1 MKPIAILLRI
11 VLAAAL
17 LGAAGA
23 AAQVGAPV
31 PGRAAF
37 DAAERAL
44 QQRLG
49 TPEAARVFRQYNASS
64 SQKIQ
69 DHLLV
74 IYRRDPAYVRDA
86 GGAHRPLGDGIV
98 GPLTLKWLTQFCR
111 DYGIVASDPHF
122 EQAVVASL
130 EQVAGI
136 AKAYPEWVDIL
147 SSREFERWI
156 NAQKTPDRVRSLQ
169 RRRSGDASQV
179 NALIAQFQRERMPA
193 AAPALPVTLT
203 FGYDPERPRNTAHL
217 ALVAERLKRLAGRS
231 PETEEVFEED
241 VQDALSAIEV
251 PEATLELVK
260 RYSRVD
266 AYRVSAELL
275 QQLRR
280 EGLPGEAVK
289 ELKDAL
295 EGEEYHGV
303 QDFQDALREVSDP
316 SEHREAIERKR
327 LEIVRGARVT
337 RFQVPATLGE
347 RLAADAP
354 PKAVTDVFGGFAKVE
369 YPTRKLFDAAL
380 EWQVRRALGMC
391 REARRDQQGRPFN
404 WGLQGRLGDDGILA
418 LGALMPGH
426 EDKFKRIG
434 ELRAG
439 KAACSSEELVEADML
454 VYDVARFVTPL
465 LAASKDFE
473 IHNRMPTPAPAT
485 SDWAP
490 DWCRCARPE
499 REGMTYGFYP
509 LWLDAG
515 ERKIDFGALT
525 RIGLYGLSVDDDGAL
540 RGPPGMDG
548 RATPPHIAAMMRAA
562 HRHDVKV
569 DWVVSRSD
577 WSGWNMLRVEDK
589 RRMLGNLAKNIE
601 KRLKWGNPTIG
612 DSMTWL
618 ASLGVDHGPTGG
630 DGVTLHF
637 SGFPVDDKPLFNEF
651 VRNLSATLNR
661 MRPARRLSM
670 AIDYDDLGRPGPLAY
685 RNLIELIE
693 ETNPLE
699 EPFAASG
706 RQMLSDMPLLVLIPE
721 PTQDS
726 KKALRTAIQNALH
739 GAEAARLQWAVVPV
753 VSYDGVGSAQ
763 LADDIVFASANYH
776 GIGFWPLAFA
786 GGASASGDPDHR
798 DANHLLG
805 EYLQPFGDPSD
816 DVIYYAGYLCPHR
829 LWLRWVFWGSLALAA
844 GVGAVYFSCR
854 GCNERLDNS
863 GLYFAGM
870 VALLALP
877 VLTLLVLVVSDPLL
891 TGYLKYTLALY
902 GTGGIVAAALVSRHY
917 FNKSRRKLP

>member
-1 MKPIAILLRI
+1 
-11 VLAAAL
+11 
-17 LGAAGA
+17 
-23 AAQVGAPV
+23 
-31 PGRAAF
+31 
-37 DAAERAL
+37 
-44 QQRLG
+44 
-49 TPEAARVFRQYNASS
+49 
-64 SQKIQ
+64 
-69 DHLLV
+69 
-74 IYRRDPAYVRDA
+74 
-86 GGAHRPLGDGIV
+86 
-98 GPLTLKWLTQFCR
+98 
-111 DYGIVASDPHF
+111 
-122 EQAVVASL
+122 
-130 EQVAGI
+130 
-136 AKAYPEWVDIL
+136 
-147 SSREFERWI
+147 
-156 NAQKTPDRVRSLQ
+156 
-169 RRRSGDASQV
+169 
-179 NALIAQFQRERMPA
+179 
-193 AAPALPVTLT
+193 
-203 FGYDPERPRNTAHL
+203 
-217 ALVAERLKRLAGRS
+217 
-231 PETEEVFEED
+231 
-241 VQDALSAIEV
+241 
-251 PEATLELVK
+251 
-260 RYSRVD
+260 
-266 AYRVSAELL
+266 
-275 QQLRR
+275 
-280 EGLPGEAVK
+280 
-289 ELKDAL
+289 
-295 EGEEYHGV
+295 
-303 QDFQDALREVSDP
+303 
-316 SEHREAIERKR
+316 
-327 LEIVRGARVT
+327 
-337 RFQVPATLGE
+337 
-347 RLAADAP
+347 
-354 PKAVTDVFGGFAKVE
+354 
-369 YPTRKLFDAAL
+369 
-380 EWQVRRALGMC
+380 
-391 REARRDQQGRPFN
+391 
-404 WGLQGRLGDDGILA
+404 
-418 LGALMPGH
+418 
-426 EDKFKRIG
+426 
-434 ELRAG
+434 
-439 KAACSSEELVEADML
+439 
-454 VYDVARFVTPL
+454 
-465 LAASKDFE
+465 
-473 IHNRMPTPAPAT
+473 
-485 SDWAP
+485 
-490 DWCRCARPE
+490 
-499 REGMTYGFYP
+499 
-509 LWLDAG
+509 
-515 ERKIDFGALT
+515 
-525 RIGLYGLSVDDDGAL
+525 
-540 RGPPGMDG
+540 
-548 RATPPHIAAMMRAA
+548 
-562 HRHDVKV
+562 
-569 DWVVSRSD
+569 
-577 WSGWNMLRVEDK
+577 MLRVEDK